1 MDKFK
6 DFIVKML
13 SSNSNVSSKR
23 VCGVIGW
30 ILCLLV
36 MVYCSIQVIQA
47 PEITEIIIWASTM
60 LLGVDSI
67 TKIWK
72 K

>member
-13 SSNSNVSSKR
+13 SSNSGISSKR

-30 ILCLLV
+30 IMCLLV

-47 PEITEIIIWASTM
+47 PEIMEIIVWTSTM

-67 TKIWK
+67 TGIWK